1 MLLNVTRKR
10 SLALLDVCASHPH
23 ARKSS
28 TNFPLKYDV
37 PYSPIVETLRKRIAI
52 THGLKSGVL
61 SNTQVDIFN
70 STVMRIRQAVK
81 DNNARAVADHWQY
94 LKQNHLLHHLGATQ
108 IEKISEL
115 LATNFMP
122 GHGTLQKWDEATQD
136 MMNSISSRAAS
147 FCCVDSLAIFMLLYI
162 KRNEPNTVI
171 RLYEKFTESL
181 DEKDAWEETLGDAV
195 KKVDRSMAELH
206 SDSNQH
212 PFHSGRVSLLLAV
225 TAAYAMKDSF
235 QAALDT
241 CNATDTRFNT
251 ISITTFLTKLDH
263 DPDLQKKMQV
273 WLPKL
278 SIAAQI
284 SHPSLLSRRIV
295 ALAESGTSLR
305 IEKLYKAVID
315 GITGPDAFIAAQPS
329 DLTPAKKVSMNTIL
343 WSSFLAGFMK
353 CQRRDLAAKLWD
365 DMANYGIQHDVTLWT
380 ALISAYDSIHA
391 VDDALASWH
400 MMRAQNVKPNA
411 MACRA
416 VISALFN
423 GRKPDMAMRIFRE
436 YQREDRNASLEDQ
449 LIVYNTVLHGLLY
462 AHQVQEAKNFLRSMQ
477 QAGVTPDR
485 VSYNTF
491 LAYYGRRGN
500 FNELADVV
508 NEMANANL
516 TGDVF
521 FFSMILS
528 ALLKAGR
535 EDAPDIIFKLMQKQ
549 GIEPNVATYSA
560 IIDHQMRNDDEKSV
574 RGALLMLRKMEHNP
588 QIHPNEVT
596 YTSILTGLYRNQQ
609 LPDEKVQE
617 LAKDIVQRMK
627 KHGVQLGLP
636 GYHTLIK
643 ASLLNS
649 RPDGLQSALGYYKE
663 MRERRMPMTH
673 TTWYILLAGLLHRE
687 EWVVAD
693 KVVNDMFK
701 SGKQPAGSLLELVSK
716 IRRRLPRK

>member
-1 MLLNVTRKR
+1 MLFNVTRKR
-10 SLALLDVCASHPH
+10 TLAIFDVRASHPH

-28 TNFPLKYDV
+28 SNFPLKYDV
-37 PYSPIVETLRKRIAI
+37 PYSPIVETIRKRIAF

-61 SNTQVDIFN
+61 SNPQVDIFN
-70 STVMRIRQAVK
+70 STLMRIRQAVK
-81 DNNARAVADHWQY
+81 DKNARAVVDHWQH
-94 LKQNHLLHHLGATQ
+94 LKQNNLLHHLGATQ

-122 GHGTLQKWDEATQD
+122 GHGTLREWDEATKG
-136 MMNSISSRAAS
+136 MMDSIASRAAS
-147 FCCVDSLAIFMLLYI
+147 FCCVDSLAMLMLLYI

-181 DEKDAWEETLGDAV
+181 GEKDAWEDTLGDAV
-195 KKVDRSMAELH
+195 KKVDRSMSELH
-206 SDSNQH
+206 SDSNLH

-241 CNATDTRFNT
+241 CNATNTRFNAV
-251 ISITTFLTKLDH
+251 SITTFLAKLDH
-263 DPDLQKKMQV
+263 DPELQKKMQV
-273 WLPKL
+273 WLPRL

-284 SHPSLLSRRIV
+284 SHPLLLSRRIG
-295 ALAESGTSLR
+295 ALAEKGSSLR
-305 IEKLYKAVID
+305 IEKLYRAVVD

-329 DLTPAKKVSMNTIL
+329 SLTPTKKVSMNTIL

-365 DMANYGIQHDVTLWT
+365 DMASFGIQHDVTLWT
-380 ALISAYDSIHA
+380 ALIGAYDSIHA

-400 MMRAQNVKPNA
+400 MMRAKNVKPNA
-411 MACRA
+411 MSCRA

-436 YQREDRNASLEDQ
+436 YQGEDRDATLEDQ
-449 LIVYNTVLHGLLY
+449 LIVYNTVLHGLLH

-477 QAGVTPDR
+477 QVGVTPDR

-508 NEMANANL
+508 NEMTNANL

-560 IIDHQMRNDDEKSV
+560 IIDHQMRSDDEKSV

-596 YTSILTGLYRNQQ
+596 YTSILTGLYRNQE
-609 LPDEKVQE
+609 LPHEKIQE
-617 LAKDIVQRMK
+617 LAKDIVQKMK
-627 KHGVQLGLP
+627 KQGVQLGLP

-643 ASLLNS
+643 ANLLNS
-649 RPDGLQSALGYYKE
+649 LPDGLQNAMGYYNE

-687 EWVVAD
+687 EWEVAD

-701 SGKQPAGSLLELVSK
+701 SGKQPAGSVLELVSK

>member
-1 MLLNVTRKR
+1 MLVNVTRKR
-10 SLALLDVCASHPH
+10 TLAIFDVRTSHSQ

-28 TNFPLKYDV
+28 SNFPLKYDV
-37 PYSPIVETLRKRIAI
+37 PYSPIVETIRKRIAF

-61 SNTQVDIFN
+61 SNPQVDIFN
-70 STVMRIRQAVK
+70 STLMRIRQAVK
-81 DNNARAVADHWQY
+81 DRNARAVVDHWQH
-94 LKQNHLLHHLGATQ
+94 LKQNNLLHHLGATQ

-115 LATNFMP
+115 LAANFMP
-122 GHGTLQKWDEATQD
+122 GHGTLRGWDEATQG
-136 MMNSISSRAAS
+136 MMDSIASRAAS
-147 FCCVDSLAIFMLLYI
+147 FCCVDSLAMLMLLYI

-171 RLYEKFTESL
+171 RLYERFTESL
-181 DEKDAWEETLGDAV
+181 GEKDAWEDTLGDAV
-195 KKVDRSMAELH
+195 KKVDRSMSELH
-206 SDSNQH
+206 SDSNLH

-241 CNATDTRFNT
+241 CNATDTRFNAV
-251 ISITTFLTKLDH
+251 SVTTFLEKLDH

-284 SHPSLLSRRIV
+284 SRPLLLSRRIS
-295 ALAESGTSLR
+295 ALAEKGSLRR
-305 IEKLYKAVID
+305 IEKLYRAVVD

-329 DLTPAKKVSMNTIL
+329 NLTPTKKVTMNDIL
-343 WSSFLAGFMK
+343 WSSFLVGFMK

-365 DMANYGIQHDVTLWT
+365 DMASFGIQHDVTLWT

-400 MMRAQNVKPNA
+400 MMRAKNVKPDA
-411 MACRA
+411 MSCRA

-436 YQREDRNASLEDQ
+436 YQGEDRDDSLKDQ
-449 LIVYNTVLHGLLY
+449 LVVYNTVLHGLLH
-462 AHQVQEAKNFLRSMQ
+462 AHQVQEAKNLLRSMQ
-477 QAGVTPDR
+477 QAGITPDR

-560 IIDHQMRNDDEKSV
+560 IIDHQMRSDDEKDV

-609 LPDEKVQE
+609 LPHEKIQE
-617 LAKDIVQRMK
+617 LAKEIVQKMQK
-627 KHGVQLGLP
+627 QGVQLGLP
-636 GYHTLIK
+636 GYHTLIR
-643 ASLLNS
+643 ANLLNS
-649 RPDGLQSALGYYKE
+649 LPDGLQNAMGYYKE
-663 MRERRMPMTH
+663 MRERRMPMSH

-687 EWVVAD
+687 EWEVAD
-693 KVVNDMFK
+693 KVVSDMFK
-701 SGKQPAGSLLELVSK
+701 SGKQPAGSVLELVSK